1 MAKGANK
8 QYIMSMAERFGL
20 RVERNRR
27 GQALKILSSDGQ
39 VIYNESRPGAPE
51 VAWEDLWRDA
61 ARHVKAHT
69 GVRIFHSDEW

>member
-8 QYIMSMAERFGL
+8 QYIMAMADRFGL
-20 RVERNRR
+20 RVERVRKQNRLNVF
-27 GQALKILSSDGQ
+27 AADGS
-39 VIYNESRPGAPE
+39 VIYSETRPGAPE

-61 ARHVKAHT
+61 ARHVEVHT